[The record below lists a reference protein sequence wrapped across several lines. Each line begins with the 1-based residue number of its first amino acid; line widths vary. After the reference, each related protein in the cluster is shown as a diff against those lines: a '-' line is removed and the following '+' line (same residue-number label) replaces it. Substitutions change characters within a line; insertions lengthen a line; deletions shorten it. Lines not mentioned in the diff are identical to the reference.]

1 MREAYTDHPLYEQT
15 LEFIEKYD
23 APAFDP
29 DAETYPLSFFES
41 MIQRVFE
48 KPKQSLYKSDNSATF
63 QD

>member
-1 MREAYTDHPLYEQT
+1 
-15 LEFIEKYD
+15 
-23 APAFDP
+23 
-29 DAETYPLSFFES
+29 